1 MAKDKYYSNESE
13 LNSDFTDNN
22 NLLYS
27 KIAKGYDIII
37 KVLPF
42 WKNWITQT
50 IPHIQGQNV
59 LEVSF
64 GTGLLL
70 SQYADKFETCGIDY
84 NAKMVEVAKKNLES
98 KGIAANL
105 IQGNVES
112 LPYENESFDTVVNT
126 MAFTGYPNSF
136 KAMSELKRV
145 LKTDG
150 KLIMVDINYPNN
162 MNFLGKLLTKLWM
175 SLGDII
181 RDMDKIFKQFNL
193 EYSDT
198 EIGGFGSVH
207 LYIAKKSKNDQES

>member
-1 MAKDKYYSNESE
+1 MARDKHYTKESK
-13 LNSDFTDNN
+13 LNVDFTEKN

-27 KIAKGYDIII
+27 KIAKGYDIVI

-42 WKNWITQT
+42 WKTWITHV

-84 NAKMVEVAKKNLES
+84 NAKMVEVAKKNLKS
-98 KGIAANL
+98 KSISADL

-112 LPYENESFDTVVNT
+112 LPYESESFDTVINT
-126 MAFTGYPNSF
+126 MAFTGYPDSN

-145 LKTDG
+145 LKTNG
-150 KLIMVDINYPNN
+150 KLIIVDINYPNN
-162 MNFLGKLLTKLWM
+162 MNFLGRSLTKLWM
-175 SLGDII
+175 SLGDVI
-181 RDMDKIFKQFNL
+181 RDMDNIFNHFEL
-193 EYSDT
+193 DYSDV

-207 LYIAKKSKNDQES
+207 LYIARKH